1 MCMNTYIQRNIL
13 GYINKDGYVY
23 RYRLGS
29 IITINGKHVGERGL
43 ASVEHELC
51 TKPFNVFSHLN
62 VTIAVKCGYYY
73 LHICQG
79 GKFMNFI

>member
-1 MCMNTYIQRNIL
+1 MDMSIDIDW
-13 GYINKDGYVY
+13 GV
-23 RYRLGS
+23 

-51 TKPFNVFSHLN
+51 TKPFNVFSHLI